1 MNNDSW
7 WYHILIM
14 LNIWMKIP
22 IIPDIL
28 NFSQNVYVINP
39 KNIVITISNKGLCY
53 KYLNF
58 FNNKAWIVPKIK
70 PAKILYKVSK
80 KKLNINSKIII

>member
-1 MNNDSW
+1 
-7 WYHILIM
+7 
-14 LNIWMKIP
+14 MKIP

-58 FNNKAWIVPKIK
+58 FNNKA
-70 PAKILYKVSK
+70 
-80 KKLNINSKIII
+80 